1 MTLTSSPS
9 CLYTR
14 SLGLT
19 SMPSLAPRTRQD
31 KFSTKGRDPGEP
43 IEEFRAVGWTIMSPG
58 NETNLSSVYLTR
70 SSCAA
75 FMY

>member
-1 MTLTSSPS
+1 MEINDTDIKPELPIHVI
-9 CLYTR
+9 
-14 SLGLT
+14 LG
-19 SMPSLAPRTRQD
+19 AD
-31 KFSTKGRDPGEP
+31 KYAKFSTKDKDPGEP